1 MNLISVYTRE
11 QAIED
16 GVLMRL
22 DEFISNQ
29 QEGMTLNER
38 MRFSEA
44 MGEIR
49 QNRIAKVALGELV
62 ITAAAT
68 GKLDASTAIK
78 CLMRHEAGDWG
89 ELCEEDWEANE
100 NALKD
105 GSRLFSV
112 YEVDRE
118 NENNALFYVITEW
131 NREATT
137 ILLSEDY

>member
-1 MNLISVYTRE
+1 M
-11 QAIED
+11 
-16 GVLMRL
+16 ML
-22 DEFISNQ
+22 DDFISNQ
-29 QEGMTLNER
+29 QKGMTLNER

-62 ITAAAT
+62 ITAAAA
-68 GKLDASTAIK
+68 GKLDASTAFK

-112 YEVDRE
+112 YEIDGE
-118 NENNALFYVITEW
+118 NEIKVRLYVITEW
-131 NREATT
+131 NR
-137 ILLSEDY
+137 